1 MLSIPY
7 KATQKTFALVDCNNF
22 YVSCEQVFN
31 PHLRGRPVVVLSN
44 NDGCIISR
52 SAEAKAIG
60 IPMGAPFFKFKT
72 LLKQN
77 HGVVLSSNY
86 ALYGDMSSRVM
97 NILEAQGHP
106 IEIYSIDEAFLEIQ
120 SSDSFLEEAKKIQKQ
135 IYQWTGLP
143 VSIGIGPSKTLAK
156 VANYFSK
163 KHLQYKG
170 VMDLSQKDSR
180 DSLLTQVPVREIW
193 GIGAQSEKKLKL
205 AQIHTAFDFMKCSE
219 EWVRKTFSVVGLRIL
234 YELKGISCL
243 DLDEI
248 STPKKQILSSR
259 SFGKEISNLE
269 NLKEAIATF
278 TDRAAEKLRQ
288 QKSKAGALGVFIKTN
303 KHNSKSSPYY
313 NSSFKNL
320 TQPSSFTP
328 YLIQEAHSL
337 LETIY
342 RPEFSYK
349 KAGIYLSDFSSDT
362 EIQTTLFQQ
371 EEAYSES
378 KQDSLIRVLDK
389 IHQRWGSP
397 SIQWGSL
404 GMKQDWRASCNKR
417 SSSYTTR
424 WGEILRIVV

>member
-7 KATQKTFALVDCNNF
+7 KATQKKFALVDCNNF

-31 PHLRGRPVVVLSN
+31 PKLYGRPVIVLSN

-60 IPMGAPFFKFKT
+60 IPMGAPFFKFKV

-77 HGVVLSSNY
+77 NGVALSSNY

-97 NILEAQGHP
+97 SILEAQGHP

-120 SSDSFLEEAKKIQKQ
+120 NSDSFLEEAKKIQKQ

-170 VMDLSQKDSR
+170 VMDLSPKDSR

-205 AQIHTAFDFMKCSE
+205 AQIDTALDFRNTSE
-219 EWVRKTFSVVGLRIL
+219 EWIRKIFGVVGLRIL

-243 DLDEI
+243 DLEEI
-248 STPKKQILSSR
+248 SAPKKQILSSR

-269 NLKEAIATF
+269 TLKEAIAIF

-288 QKSKAGALGVFIKTN
+288 QKSKAGALGIFIQTN
-303 KHNSKSSPYY
+303 KHNEKSSPYY

-320 TQPSSFTP
+320 TQASSFTP

-337 LETIY
+337 LEKIY

-349 KAGIYLSDFSSDT
+349 KAGIYLSDFSANT
-362 EIQTTLFQQ
+362 EMQTNLFQQ

-378 KQDSLIRVLDK
+378 KQDALMKVLDK
-389 IHQRWGSP
+389 IQKRWGNEV
-397 SIQWGSL
+397 IHWGSL
-404 GMKQDWRASCNKR
+404 GTQKDWKASCSHR
-417 SSSYTTR
+417 SGSYTTR
-424 WGEILRIVV
+424 WGEILRIT